1 MDARNEDSNF
11 ENSRRLSPEEL
22 DAVMRANDHRK
33 VTAYAP
39 NDRPRSKAAEAQDV
53 YRGRQQAKARDQFNV
68 TTTTDPLR
76 RLIMRQCIQTI
87 EYDEAGAAALQAVLD
102 DPEVAELARVIRS
115 ARRPDGPAQANDN
128 PEAPEPGDL
137 AVLVRALLDDAE
149 LCDLVHELLKCDR
162 AAVSAIAQ
170 ALASPRGLQL
180 SSRVLELDEEQFA
193 GLSMILNH
201 HQRGPLL
208 KHCARHGLGTEL
220 LTGIYHP
227 EAPALGRRLQE
238 LPRFWRYIFDRVTAR
253 LY

>member
-1 MDARNEDSNF
+1 VDAWNEDF
-11 ENSRRLSPEEL
+11 DNSRRLSPEEL

-68 TTTTDPLR
+68 TTTTDPLKRVLMR
-76 RLIMRQCIQTI
+76 RCIQAI
-87 EYDEAGAAALQAVLD
+87 EYTDAEAAALQAVLD
-102 DPEVAELARVIRS
+102 DPEVAALATEIRS
-115 ARRPDGPAQANDN
+115 RRQPDGAAQTNDS
-128 PEAPEPGDL
+128 PEASGPGHV
-137 AVLVRALLDDAE
+137 AGLVRALLGDVQ

-162 AAVSAIAQ
+162 APVSAIAQ

-201 HQRGPLL
+201 HQRGPLI

-238 LPRFWRYIFDRVTAR
+238 LPRFWRWLFDRVTPR